1 MSEKKRWQDL
11 APGQR
16 RLIVAG
22 GAVQLS
28 LLASALVDIWRR
40 PQAAI
45 RGPKRLWVGVSFINF
60 IGPLTYFC
68 FGRRRHPEPPAE

>member
-45 RGPKRLWVGVSFINF
+45 RGP
-60 IGPLTYFC
+60 
-68 FGRRRHPEPPAE
+68 

>member
-11 APGQR
+11 SPGQR

-40 PQAAI
+40 PGEEI
-45 RGPKRLWVGVSFINF
+45 RGPKRLWIGVSFINF
-60 IGPLTYFC
+60 IGPLSYFF
-68 FGRRRHPEPPAE
+68 FGRRRHPAG

>member
-1 MSEKKRWQDL
+1 MSEKQRWQDL
-11 APGQR
+11 PPVQR
-16 RLIVAG
+16 CLIVAG

-40 PQAAI
+40 PRDEI

-60 IGPLTYFC
+60 IGPLSYFA
-68 FGRRRHPEPPAE
+68 FGRRRHPAEPAA

>member
-1 MSEKKRWQDL
+1 MSEKQRWQDL
-11 APGQR
+11 PPAQR

-40 PQAAI
+40 PRDEI

-60 IGPLTYFC
+60 IGPLSYFV
-68 FGRRRHPEPPAE
+68 FGRRRHPAEPAG